1 MDTAVVNIK
10 LKPEEKKQAQEAA
23 EALGMPLSVII
34 KGFLKQ
40 FSRTKTITF
49 SAEEPSKYLIE
60 SLRQSEKDVKAGRVV
75 SFATGKEALDYL
87 DAEITDEKRKQS
99 SY

>member
-1 MDTAVVNIK
+1 MDTVIINIK
-10 LKPEEKKQAQEAA
+10 VKPEEKRQAQEAA

-49 SAEEPSKYLIE
+49 SAEEPNKYLLK
-60 SLRQSEKDVKAGRVV
+60 SLKQSEKEAKTGRVV
-75 SFATGKEALDYL
+75 PFVTGKDALKYL
-87 DAEITDEKRKQS
+87 DEEIAHERDSK
-99 SY
+99 